1 MFITKNARECEEK
14 ILQTLADYELNQA
27 EGTYIL
33 HDILDKLGQYSH
45 IKYES
50 VKKSNDDQQNIH

>member
-1 MFITKNARECEEK
+1 MFITKNARECKEK

-33 HDILDKLGQYSH
+33 RDILDKLGQYSH
-45 IKYES
+45 IKYDPE
-50 VKKSNDDQQNIH
+50 KKI